1 MSSLTS
7 QILPTLDAFGF
18 WSYWIIGLSSLL
30 EGWWLT
36 SVIVPGTLVV
46 DAGGA
51 LVRLGHMDF
60 IDLAW
65 FVGIGAILGGELSW
79 HSGRWLGERVRLPQS
94 AAFRRAQELIRSRGG
109 LALVIGRFFG
119 PVAGFVPLAAALAG
133 MERKRFH
140 AWNIA
145 SGIAYALG
153 HVTIGY
159 AAGDIMARLGPYLPR
174 LLLPLALVAVLALV
188 TWAVTHHLRRGLPAL
203 RVWGRAIRGRLE
215 TWPPLLR
222 FTARHPRAAKVIA
235 RRLDPERGLL
245 TTAVTALLLYLC
257 AVFIDGAFDLAFV
270 PGTDALDQRIANLAH
285 AFWTPGGLSL
295 AAWVTQAG
303 HVPVAALVAL
313 GAVLG
318 LAFWGRRAA
327 ALGLATAVAGNALTV
342 TLLKLAF
349 GRARPSLAYFL
360 ESSNS
365 FPSGHAAIS
374 VALYGTLAM
383 MLWREKLI
391 GPTLAIT
398 AGVTMAA
405 ALGLTRIYLVEHFL
419 SDVLN
424 GWVVGA
430 IWMVIGFAVSE
441 MARRRSRDPGRRR
454 PALSLSATCACCAAA
469 LVIAIQDNPTVAPR
483 VPSTVTVFDNLP
495 DAITGDGFPLDVVTL
510 SGETLP
516 PVSVVST
523 GLSVGEIVGRLA
535 KGGWTEAARPDVLSG
550 IAALRQDI
558 TDHPQ
563 DRAMVL
569 PAFLDARPATTTL
582 HSPAQDAVLRLWGVG
597 HERTGAPVVGWALD
611 AAEGAAAAA
620 LLPAE
625 AAALSLVG
633 AQGSRTLATEARGT
647 AVRLTELS
655 PNPLTK

>member
-1 MSSLTS
+1 MSTFSS

-79 HSGRWLGERVRLPQS
+79 HSGRWLGDRVRLPRS
-94 AAFRRAQELIRSRGG
+94 AAFARAQQLIRKRGG

-133 MERKRFH
+133 MERRRFVV
-140 AWNIA
+140 WNIV
-145 SGIAYALG
+145 SGLAYALG

-174 LLLPLALVAVLALV
+174 LLLPLALVAILALV
-188 TWAVTHHLRRGLPAL
+188 TWAVIHHLRRGLPAL
-203 RVWGRAIRGRLE
+203 RAWGRAIRGRLE
-215 TWPPLLR
+215 TWPPVLR
-222 FTARHPRAAKVIA
+222 FAARHPRAAAVVA

-245 TTAVTALLLYLC
+245 TTAVAALLLYFC
-257 AVFIDGAFDLAFV
+257 GVFVDGAFDLAFV
-270 PGTDALDQRIANLAH
+270 PGTEALDQRIANLAH

-295 AAWVTQAG
+295 AAWATQAG

-318 LAFWGRRAA
+318 LALRGNRAA
-327 ALGLATAVAGNALTV
+327 AFGLATAVVGNAVTV

-349 GRARPSLAYFL
+349 GRARPSLAYIL

-383 MLWREKLI
+383 MLWRERII
-391 GPTLAIT
+391 GPTVAIT
-398 AGVTMAA
+398 AGVVMAA
-405 ALGLTRIYLVEHFL
+405 GLGFTRLYLVEHFL

-441 MARRRSRDPGRRR
+441 TVRQGAGRDGRRH
-454 PALSLSATCACCAAA
+454 PVLSLTAAGTCFAAA
-469 LVIAIQDNPTVAPR
+469 LMIAVHADPVLAPGAGK
-483 VPSTVTVFDNLP
+483 STAVFANLP
-495 DAITGDGFPLDVVTL
+495 GAIAGNAFPLDVVTL
-510 SGETLP
+510 AGDPLP
-516 PVSVVST
+516 PVSLVST
-523 GLSVGEIVGRLA
+523 GLGVDGIAGRLA
-535 KGGWTEAARPDVLSG
+535 DGGWIAAARPDVVSG
-550 IAALRQDI
+550 LAALGQGI
-558 TDHPQ
+558 TDRPL
-563 DRAMVL
+563 DAAMVL
-569 PAFLDARPATTTL
+569 PAFLDTRPADATL
-582 HSPAQDAVLRLWGVG
+582 HSPARDTVLRLWGAG
-597 HERTGAPVVGWALD
+597 HDGTGAPVVGWALET
-611 AAEGAAAAA
+611 AEGADAPAPR
-620 LLPAE
+620 PAE
-625 AAALSLVG
+625 ASALSLAG
-633 AQGSRTLATEARGT
+633 ARGGRTLAVDATGK
-647 AVRLTELS
+647 AVRLVEI
-655 PNPLTK
+655 PPAPVRQ